1 MKDFDRKDIFGLL
14 NAEDAKP
21 YIGKFGYMAD
31 NVQTLRKN
39 VEENKCFKLHDIEDD
54 YILPFKVCIKNDEIF
69 GFGLFLPAD
78 KVREEPK
85 KWRPFKDFE
94 EFSKT
99 LNKKIGSEII
109 YRNTKDY
116 PPLRRIHTTIMGYVE
131 DVTGEDQIQ
140 IGVGT
145 LKLSTYFEQIEI
157 WNGNRWQPFGVE
169 VEE

>member
-1 MKDFDRKDIFGLL
+1 MTKTFDKKDIFSLL

-39 VEENKCFKLHDIEDD
+39 VEENKRFKLHDIEDD

-85 KWRPFKDFE
+85 KWRPYKSLNEFDFIPGDLIRIRQRYDHKCE
-94 EFSKT
+94 YLYLITGFRYAKNIVCMDGEAYT
-99 LNKKIGSEII
+99 LEYLFNH
-109 YRNTKDY
+109 Y
-116 PPLRRIHTTIMGYVE
+116 
-131 DVTGEDQIQ
+131 
-140 IGVGT
+140 
-145 LKLSTYFEQIEI
+145 
-157 WNGNRWQPFGVE
+157 
-169 VEE
+169 